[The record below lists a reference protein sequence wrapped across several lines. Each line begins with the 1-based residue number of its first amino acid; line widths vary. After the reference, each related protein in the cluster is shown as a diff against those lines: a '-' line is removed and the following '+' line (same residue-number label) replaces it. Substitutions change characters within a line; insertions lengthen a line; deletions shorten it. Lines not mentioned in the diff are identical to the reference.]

1 MQTLFYVSSK
11 EQQLGPFTI
20 QDVKEKLSA
29 GELSPTDY
37 IYLESVDDWVL
48 LMEYQELAHDMK
60 PAKPKKPVPKV
71 NVEEVSEA
79 PVAETASAAASEAS
93 SPSLTEKK
101 EEWFVLKGKDRFGPF
116 SYREIIRTLQ
126 EKQVFEFDYVWKA
139 PMKTWSRVAELE
151 VFAAEEIEKMAGSD
165 DPGVQQLFFR
175 RRHARAQ
182 HGASLIV
189 HDNHK
194 VWKGESLE
202 ISEGGA
208 GIQMSNSMLLPGQ
221 KVFVHFK
228 PSDGLPSFN
237 VMCEIV
243 NKKFVTGVRSSST
256 PVTYGVKFLAINGDM
271 KENIRGMATNIPA

>member
-60 PAKPKKPVPKV
+60 PTKPKKPVPKV
-71 NVEEVSEA
+71 SVEEVSEA

-116 SYREIIRTLQ
+116 SYREIIRMLQ

-139 PMKTWSRVAELE
+139 PMKL
-151 VFAAEEIEKMAGSD
+151 
-165 DPGVQQLFFR
+165 
-175 RRHARAQ
+175 
-182 HGASLIV
+182 SLI
-189 HDNHK
+189 H
-194 VWKGESLE
+194 
-202 ISEGGA
+202 I
-208 GIQMSNSMLLPGQ
+208 
-221 KVFVHFK
+221 
-228 PSDGLPSFN
+228 
-237 VMCEIV
+237 
-243 NKKFVTGVRSSST
+243 
-256 PVTYGVKFLAINGDM
+256 
-271 KENIRGMATNIPA
+271 

>member
-20 QDVKEKLSA
+20 QDVKEKLKA
-29 GELSPTDY
+29 GEFSPTDY

-60 PAKPKKPVPKV
+60 PAKPKKPMVKPGESHQAVVSAKEESV
-71 NVEEVSEA
+71 EVSKD
-79 PVAETASAAASEAS
+79 S

-116 SYREIIRTLQ
+116 SYREIIRMLQ

-151 VFAAEEIEKMAGSD
+151 VFAADEIEKMAGSD
-165 DPGVQQLFFR
+165 DPSLQQLFFR
-175 RRHARAQ
+175 RRHVRAQ

-194 VWKGESLE
+194 VWKGQSLE

-243 NKKFVTGVRSSST
+243 NKKFVTGVRSSAT

-271 KENIRGMATNIPA
+271 KENIRGMATNVPA